1 MPAMATIVC
10 ASVKGGA
17 GKSTLAVNLAAE
29 YQRRKRRVLIV
40 DADPQGTARVW
51 SEIGTERQQQV
62 PAVVAMGKDMHRP
75 GQLNQVAAA
84 FDVVI
89 IDCPGRDGAVVRAAL
104 MVADLV
110 LIPCGASPADAWA
123 LQQSL
128 DLIDEARGLRPEL
141 AARVVI
147 TRRRATNLGKNA
159 RSDLTACGVPLLN
172 VEIAERVAY
181 QIAMGEGRGVTTMTG
196 QADAVREIRKLTD
209 AVDALLRENNHAVTV
224 PHVA

>member
-1 MPAMATIVC
+1 MPTIVC

-29 YQRRKRRVLIV
+29 YLRRKHRVLIV

-51 SEIGTERQQQV
+51 SEIAAERRQ
-62 PAVVAMGKDMHRP
+62 PAPTVVAMGKDMHRP
-75 GQLNQVAAA
+75 GQLDQIAAA
-84 FDVVI
+84 FDLVI

-104 MVADLV
+104 MAADLV

-128 DLIDEARGLRPEL
+128 ELIEEARGLRPDL
-141 AARVVI
+141 TARVVI

-159 RSDLTACGVPLLN
+159 RNDLAACGVPLLG
-172 VEIAERVAY
+172 IGLAERVAY
-181 QIAMGEGRGVTTMTG
+181 QLAMGEGRGVTTMNG
-196 QADAVREIRKLTD
+196 QPDAVREIRDLAD
-209 AVDALLRENNHAVTV
+209 AVDALLTENHDAATSVA
-224 PHVA
+224 HVA

>member
-1 MPAMATIVC
+1 MATIVC

-29 YQRRKRRVLIV
+29 HLRRKRRVLIV

-51 SEIGTERQQQV
+51 SEIAAERQQ
-62 PAVVAMGKDMHRP
+62 PAPTVIAMGKDMHRP
-75 GQLNQVAAA
+75 GQLDLVAAA
-84 FDVVI
+84 FDTVI
-89 IDCPGRDGAVVRAAL
+89 VDCPGRDGAVVRAAL

-128 DLIDEARGLRPEL
+128 DLIDEARGLRPDL

-159 RSDLTACGVPLLN
+159 RSDLVAFGVPLLN
-172 VEIAERVAY
+172 VELAERVAY

-196 QADAVREIRKLTD
+196 QAEAVREIRQLTD
-209 AVDALLRENNHAVTV
+209 AVDVLLQEINHAVASV
-224 PHVA
+224 AHVA